1 MQTLLGSRVAV
12 ALAQAGGYSSG
23 LTLSLGTSIC
33 HRSGP
38 RKGKKTTKPNKTKQ
52 NIQASSKTNAPYVH
66 LGTDVVPFANAPWKE
81 LLVGTKL

>member
-33 HRSGP
+33 HRGGP
-38 RKGKKTTKPNKTKQ
+38 RKGKKTTKQ

>member
-1 MQTLLGSRVAV
+1 M

-38 RKGKKTTKPNKTKQ
+38 RKGKKTTKQNKTKQ